1 MIKLVGII
9 AAAFLGWIV
18 VTMLMMVID
27 PFLAGQGIE
36 PLANRAFL
44 DKDALGVHLNMSEGV
59 AFGAALLAAIGVGL
73 KKSKGARRQRRR

>member
-1 MIKLVGII
+1 MIRVFAVL
-9 AAAFLGWIV
+9 AAAFLGWIL

-27 PFLAGQGIE
+27 PFLAGRGIE

-59 AFGAALLAAIGVGL
+59 AFGAALLAAIGAGL
-73 KKSKGARRQRRR
+73 RKSKGVRRRRKR